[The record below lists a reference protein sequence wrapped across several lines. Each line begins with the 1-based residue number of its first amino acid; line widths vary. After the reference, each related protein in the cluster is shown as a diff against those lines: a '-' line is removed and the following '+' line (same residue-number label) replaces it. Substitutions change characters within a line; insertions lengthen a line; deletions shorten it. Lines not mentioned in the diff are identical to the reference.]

1 MDGELVMWD
10 GYAPGPPMPP
20 NKWLLNQFKMAKRQ
34 CPKSKEDGITTYAIG
49 VGYVLL
55 LGIIAH
61 LLVKLADASYRLAK
75 LTDEDDDDTS
85 EFRFERNQQNSS
97 SNRRSTKQASH
108 NLWAEENKGAP

>member
-10 GYAPGPPMPP
+10 GYAPRPPMPP
-20 NKWLLNQFKMAKRQ
+20 NKWLLNQFKMAKKQ
-34 CPKSKEDGITTYAIG
+34 GPKSKEDRIITYAIG

-55 LGIIAH
+55 LSIIAH
-61 LLVKLADASYRLAK
+61 LLVKLADASYRFAK
-75 LTDEDDDDTS
+75 LTDEDDNNAS
-85 EFRFERNQQNSS
+85 EFGFEQNQQNSS